1 MTPHSTL
8 TERYVAA
15 AVRSLPENQR
25 DDVERELRASIEDDI
40 DARIE
45 SGVSSDAAERD
56 VLTELGDPSGLA
68 ARYSERPL
76 YLIGPTNFLVYRR
89 TLVLIVSMVAPIAS
103 IASGAAHALAGD
115 AIGEI
120 IASVVVTAF
129 TSAIQ
134 IAFWLTLVFAVLD
147 WSGASRRG
155 PLVPWTVES
164 LPDVPER
171 RAQLGDTIASLVF
184 LGLAVAFVFYQQFL
198 PVAWNR
204 EGAVDAPL
212 LDPALWSSWI
222 PVILVLMVLEA
233 VSTIVKYR
241 AGGWTWPLAILNIV
255 LASAGGAVV
264 AVLALAGSLYN
275 PAFFAAF
282 PWGTS
287 AGILGVIAVGTAVLS
302 IVIALWDAIDGV
314 VRTAR
319 MPRGSRA

>member
-45 SGVSSDAAERD
+45 SGASSDAAERD

-76 YLIGPTNFLVYRR
+76 YLI
-89 TLVLIVSMVAPIAS
+89 VSIVAPVAS

-233 VSTIVKYR
+233 VFTIVKYR

-287 AGILGVIAVGTAVLS
+287 TGILGVIAVGTAVLS

-319 MPRGSRA
+319 MPRGSRARAHVRV

>member
-1 MTPHSTL
+1 MTASPTL
-8 TERYVAA
+8 TDRYVAA
-15 AVRSLPENQR
+15 TVRSLPENQR
-25 DDVERELRASIEDDI
+25 ADVERELRASIEDDI

-45 SGVSSDAAERD
+45 AGAPPEAVERD
-56 VLTELGDPSGLA
+56 VLTELGDPGGLA
-68 ARYSERPL
+68 ARYADRPL

-89 TLVLIVSMVAPIAS
+89 TLVLIVSIVVPIAS
-103 IASGAAHALAGD
+103 IGSGAVRVLTGAAV
-115 AIGEI
+115 GEI
-120 IASVVVTAF
+120 IASIVVTAF

-134 IAFWLTLVFAVLD
+134 IAFWITLVFAVLD

-184 LGLAVAFVFYQQFL
+184 LGLAVAFVVYQQFL

-204 EGAVDAPL
+204 EGAVEVPV

-222 PVILVLMVLEA
+222 PVLLGLMVLEA
-233 VSTIVKYR
+233 VFTIVKHR

-255 LASAGGAVV
+255 LAAAGGAIV
-264 AVLALAGSLYN
+264 AVLALSGSLYN
-275 PAFFAAF
+275 PEFLAAF
-282 PWGTS
+282 PWGTD
-287 AGILGVIAVGTAVLS
+287 AGVTGIIAGGTAVLS
-302 IVIALWDAIDGV
+302 IGIALWDAIDGV

-319 MPRGSRA
+319 MPRRSRA